1 MSRHLA
7 AGALVAGLALTG
19 AAPAFAH
26 HSFAMFDR
34 TRRVTLEGTV
44 REFQW
49 GNPHAW
55 IQVVAAPAD
64 GKSAQEWG
72 VELGSVNMLM
82 RQGWR
87 SATLKPG
94 DKVAMVINPMV
105 NGSATGSLIS
115 VTLADGRVLGPG
127 GAPVPASGNAP
138 APK

>member
-1 MSRHLA
+1 VLI
-7 AGALVAGLALTG
+7 AGLAL
-19 AAPAFAH
+19 AAAVPAFAH

-34 TRRVTLEGTV
+34 SRRVILNGTV

-55 IQVVAAPAD
+55 IQVNANPAD
-64 GKSAQEWG
+64 GKPAQEWG
-72 VELGSVNMLM
+72 VELGSVNMLL

-94 DKVAMVINPMV
+94 DKVAMVVNPMV
-105 NGSATGSLIS
+105 NGSATAVLIS

-127 GAPVPASGNAP
+127 GAPVPTTGNAP
-138 APK
+138 PPK